1 MDGLGR
7 CISINLVLCYGFV
20 RKKKADFYDLRGLQ
34 GLPSS
39 APPCGWMYVPLS
51 LSLSLSLSPDNIV
64 PFLPRT
70 LDTDRASHT
79 LIGTYLFCL
88 LSLGRRCGVLSIKG
102 YFKVLD
108 VRFIP

>member
-1 MDGLGR
+1 MDWADVSLSTWYCAMALSERKRRTFMTSEACRG
-7 CISINLVLCYGFV
+7 CLVL
-20 RKKKADFYDLRGLQ
+20 
-34 GLPSS
+34 
-39 APPCGWMYVPLS
+39 PPPLWMDECASLS